1 MTLANRLITK
11 EKSMALNKIKFIN
24 DVSAVTVNG
33 SKVMMVYKPNR
44 FMILPSNFKNQLND
58 RQFSEKILA
67 DMEQSAF
74 VCRESLQESDVH
86 INLLKENI
94 LEPFDDVEILRN
106 INRVNILRHGK
117 TFSFAKYVDGWNLKI
132 FPRYGL
138 EDGVY
143 TPNIGMLPLPNVF
156 GVVIENMFQAN
167 SDRAKDWKEFFVLCF
182 DQYLSMITSL
192 DK

>member
-1 MTLANRLITK
+1 
-11 EKSMALNKIKFIN
+11 MALNKIKFIN
-24 DVSAVTVNG
+24 DVSAITVNG

-44 FMILPSNFKNQLND
+44 FMILPSNFKNQLNE

-67 DMEQSAF
+67 DMEQSAL
-74 VCRESLQESDVH
+74 VCRESLQESDVD

-156 GVVIENMFQAN
+156 GVIIENMFQAN
-167 SDRAKDWKEFFVLCF
+167 PDREKDWKEFFVLCF
-182 DQYLSMITSL
+182 DQYLSMITST